1 MDLCFVLLAAGFD
14 GILANRFPNL
24 NPHNQFEGSTSFSQ
38 HGLMNN
44 SQQSHVAGSENRAA
58 LALAPPQASTSG
70 FQFIQP
76 SQQASV
82 NNPYD
87 DWSQNPFSEEEIR
100 VRSHEL
106 LESDDMQQLL
116 RLFSMGGHNAM
127 PDEAFTLP
135 SFMPTPSNYTN
146 NQDEDRTRPGRAVVG
161 WLKIKAA
168 MRWGFFIRKKA
179 AERRALLVELDD

>member
-1 MDLCFVLLAAGFD
+1 MLSAAGFD
-14 GILANRFPNL
+14 GTVADRFPNL
-24 NPHNQFEGSTSFSQ
+24 NPHNPFEGSTSFPQ
-38 HGLMNN
+38 LGLMSN
-44 SQQSHVAGSENRAA
+44 SQQNHITGSENRAA
-58 LALAPPQASTSG
+58 SSQASTSG

-76 SQQASV
+76 SHQANV

-87 DWSQNPFSEEEIR
+87 DWSQNPFTEEEIR

-116 RLFSMGGHNAM
+116 RLFSMGGGQNASMSM
-127 PDEAFTLP
+127 PEEAFTFP
-135 SFMPTPSNYTN
+135 SFMPTPSNYN
-146 NQDEDRTRPGRAVVG
+146 NSQDEDRARPGRAVVG

-179 AERRALLVELDD
+179 AERRAQLVELELSLIHI